1 MVLMSFSPLSAVLC
15 PTFPHVFWLMGISF
29 STKPDSRIAG
39 ITFVKFIISQNTDS
53 CPGTLFQSRYGIESF
68 LVTAE
73 LQGDLRANQRLPRVT
88 TQWGAAVL
96 PISDQRVQGVRLLVD
111 DNKLDLVVYLHTEA
125 DLGKGCVPVG
135 GKFSLLWVKPSPPF
149 VKFKGFFV
157 APETGVV
164 VKRLLW

>member
-1 MVLMSFSPLSAVLC
+1 MLIPTCIAVIME
-15 PTFPHVFWLMGISF
+15 PS
-29 STKPDSRIAG
+29 STKPNSG
-39 ITFVKFIISQNTDS
+39 VTLTTNVYFITKDTDS
-53 CPGTLFQSRYGIESF
+53 CFSQVSTWRL
-68 LVTAE
+68 LVTLGIKSFPVTAN
-73 LQGDLRANQRLPRVT
+73 LQGSPRANQRLPRVT

-111 DNKLDLVVYLHTEA
+111 DNKLDLVVDLHTEA

-135 GKFSLLWVKPSPPF
+135 GKFSLLWVKPSPPS

>member
-1 MVLMSFSPLSAVLC
+1 MS
-15 PTFPHVFWLMGISF
+15 HVSTRVVINGISF

-111 DNKLDLVVYLHTEA
+111 DNKLDLLADFHTEA
-125 DLGKGCVPVG
+125 DFRERCFPVRWY
-135 GKFSLLWVKPSPPF
+135 FRLLAVKPSLSAVE
-149 VKFKGFFV
+149 VKSFFV
-157 APETGVV
+157 APESGCVA
-164 VKRLLW
+164 KSLLLKKKSSDH